1 MDSGFQY
8 KRNFIRRTLC
18 SSQNRKARESR
29 SIWVTQL
36 ITNRKTV
43 LHNLSTCS
51 HCWQSTW
58 TLNPVPLSLLFQ
70 KSDLETSA
78 ASSWEN
84 KQVLPWLLVLT
95 TNLCDW
101 LPQRM
106 TDTLFQGKPRFL
118 WDTQLGDWMGEGEN
132 RKWEPKIRGSDGAVL
147 SNSVC
152 PLYFL
157 GLCTCCHPAWYR
169 CFHSIWLTPICS
181 LGLSL
186 DITSSESFL
195 WVPKNSPLLS

>member
-84 KQVLPWLLVLT
+84 KQVLPRLLVLT
-95 TNLCDW
+95 TNFVIGYPKEW
-101 LPQRM
+101 LIPSFRANP
-106 TDTLFQGKPRFL
+106 DFCGIHSLVIGWVRGKTENENPRL
-118 WDTQLGDWMGEGEN
+118 EGLMG
-132 RKWEPKIRGSDGAVL
+132 
-147 SNSVC
+147 
-152 PLYFL
+152 LYFPTLCAPFTSWASAHAVTPL
-157 GLCTCCHPAWYR
+157 GTVAFIL
-169 CFHSIWLTPICS
+169 F
-181 LGLSL
+181 G
-186 DITSSESFL
+186 
-195 WVPKNSPLLS
+195 

>member
-1 MDSGFQY
+1 MCCVFNVPHPASFICLIIHTRICSVASHFRTPNCQFRFLVFSNRDGFWYFQY
-8 KRNFIRRTLC
+8 KRNFIRRILC

-36 ITNRKTV
+36 RTNHKSV
-43 LHNLSTCS
+43 LHNWSTCS
-51 HCWQSTW
+51 HCWQSAW
-58 TLNPVPLSLLFQ
+58 TLNSVPLSLLLQ

-132 RKWEPKIRGSDGAVL
+132 RKWEHEIRGSDGAVFPH
-147 SNSVC
+147 SVC
-152 PLYFL
+152 PL
-157 GLCTCCHPAWYR
+157 
-169 CFHSIWLTPICS
+169 
-181 LGLSL
+181 
-186 DITSSESFL
+186 
-195 WVPKNSPLLS
+195 